1 MKTILFNKEY
11 QLEALQYIFGA
22 NGLPDG
28 RSVIEDEDFIYGM
41 VPLTHHNTTWQGT
54 YCTTVIT

>member
-28 RSVIEDEDFIYGM
+28 RSVIEDADFIYGM
-41 VPLTHHNTTWQGT
+41 VPLTHHKTTW
-54 YCTTVIT
+54 